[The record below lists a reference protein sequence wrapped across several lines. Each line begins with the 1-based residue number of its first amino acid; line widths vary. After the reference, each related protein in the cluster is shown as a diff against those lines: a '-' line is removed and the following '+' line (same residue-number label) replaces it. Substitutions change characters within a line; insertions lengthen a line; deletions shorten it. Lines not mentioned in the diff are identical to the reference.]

1 MLSILIPTYNFDCL
15 NLISTLVKQ
24 CEKLLEEEKGF
35 AYEVVVLDD
44 GSSDTDLAE
53 HVAKGCCKLRGV
65 RWISGG
71 ENCGRAVV
79 RNRLLTEARGE
90 WVVMIDDDAQVV
102 SDEYVSNYWKHRF
115 TADVLCGDL
124 VNYDEC
130 PPGCELR
137 FYYEKAAEPMRSVV
151 VRNQTPYDRFSTFN
165 FMARRDVML
174 SIGFRNSLKE
184 YGYEDV
190 LLGFELEARGHSVL
204 HIDNPLLHTG
214 IDSNASFLSKTR
226 AAMRSLSA
234 LPLSVRRR
242 IGASRLSLE
251 LQRCRLRSVVALIL
265 KPLLPLLERQL
276 LSHHPN
282 LQLLKLYKL
291 GYYLNIPTADSA
303 EA

>member
-184 YGYEDV
+184 YG
-190 LLGFELEARGHSVL
+190 
-204 HIDNPLLHTG
+204 

>member
-44 GSSDTDLAE
+44 GSSDTGLVE
-53 HVAKGCCKLRGV
+53 HVKKGCCKLRGV

-71 ENCGRAVV
+71 VNSGRATV
-79 RNRLLTEARGE
+79 RNRLLNEACGE

-124 VNYDEC
+124 LNYDEC
-130 PPGCELR
+130 PTGCELR

-151 VRNQTPYDRFSTFN
+151 LRNQAPYDRFSTFN

-214 IDSNASFLSKTR
+214 IDRNEDFLRKTR
-226 AAMRSLSA
+226 AAMRSLA
-234 LPLSVRRR
+234 DLPISVRRR
-242 IGASRLSLE
+242 IGVSCVALRLEQLRLSKCVGWCLGKT
-251 LQRCRLRSVVALIL
+251 LS
-265 KPLLPLLERQL
+265 LLERNL
-276 LSHHPN
+276 LGRHPKILF
-282 LQLLKLYKL
+282 LQLYKL
-291 GYYLNIPTADSA
+291 GYFLQISA
-303 EA
+303 KS